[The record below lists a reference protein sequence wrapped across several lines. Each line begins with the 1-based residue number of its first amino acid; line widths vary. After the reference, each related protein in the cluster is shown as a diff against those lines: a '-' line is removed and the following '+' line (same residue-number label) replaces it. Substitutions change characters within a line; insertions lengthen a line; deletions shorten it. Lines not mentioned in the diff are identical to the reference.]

1 MLSSWSAFLLIYL
14 LIGAIPSLI
23 LAVRGRG
30 WRPRFFIVSQ
40 LVAWTGGGW
49 VVMLW
54 IAMLEKP
61 ESPSL
66 RQDGALVRDPDDD

>member
-1 MLSSWSAFLLIYL
+1 M
-14 LIGAIPSLI
+14 
-23 LAVRGRG
+23 RGFG

-40 LVAWTGGGW
+40 LVTWTGGGW
-49 VVMLW
+49 IVMVW

-66 RQDGALVRDPDDD
+66 RQDGTPVRDPYDD